1 MKSII
6 NKLLI
11 LSSTVL
17 VFACS
22 VPVKH
27 VIVSPELNM
36 TSSNAFQQ
44 KQVNLRFQDLRPLN
58 HIVQISRLDQAAE
71 LYSPQL
77 PLIEVVER
85 ELTSALK
92 ANGLQ
97 IQPLAA
103 NQVDVIIDSALV
115 SVQQELLKY
124 SANNLIDFR
133 VVITS
138 GQGTL
143 TKSFKISG
151 NSNGPL
157 KADLPVLER
166 DFNQQLA
173 KLLSQIVQS
182 EELQQFIQ

>member
-22 VPVKH
+22 APVKH
-27 VIVSPELNM
+27 VIVSPELKM
-36 TSSNAFQQ
+36 ISSNAFQQ
-44 KQVNLRFQDLRPLN
+44 KRVQLRFQDLRPLN
-58 HIVQISRLDQAAE
+58 HIVKISRIDQAAE
-71 LYSPQL
+71 LYSPKL
-77 PLIEVVER
+77 PIIEVVER
-85 ELTSALK
+85 ELTAALK

-103 NQVDVIIDSALV
+103 NQVNVIIDSALV

-124 SANNLIDFR
+124 SASNQINFR
-133 VVITS
+133 VVIS
-138 GQGTL
+138 NGQSTL

-151 NSNGPL
+151 KSNGPF
-157 KADLPVLER
+157 KADLAVLER

-182 EELQQFIQ
+182 EELQQFIL